1 MVISRVSYEYKK
13 PKRSDVREQN
23 HLYNDDG
30 SLAQLTTIYGF
41 GKTMHETYTYN
52 DQAQL
57 ITRNIVVNGADTST
71 IHYEYNSDGTIAKL
85 TEHYPNETQDNRFY
99 RYSESGLLIHSSF
112 TVNGQEVENYTY
124 HYDELGNK
132 VLTEK
137 KSKMGIIGTNIDKT
151 HHSYDSLNHLIK
163 SISHGRLEV
172 AGVMQSVQKS
182 ERNYIYEDNGQ
193 LSREEHYYQS
203 WQEGDKRPSY
213 SFSSHIHY
221 IQDSDGLLTEERHMT
236 VANDG
241 KSELVKT
248 VKYRY
253 TMLRALP

>member
-1 MVISRVSYEYKK
+1 MHKITICICCLLSACIYPFVALAQGSGLSPSAVVISRVSYEYKK

-30 SLAQLTTIYGF
+30 KLAQLTTIYGF
-41 GKTMHETYTYN
+41 GKTIHETYTYN

-124 HYDELGNK
+124 
-132 VLTEK
+132 
-137 KSKMGIIGTNIDKT
+137 
-151 HHSYDSLNHLIK
+151 
-163 SISHGRLEV
+163 
-172 AGVMQSVQKS
+172 
-182 ERNYIYEDNGQ
+182 
-193 LSREEHYYQS
+193 
-203 WQEGDKRPSY
+203 
-213 SFSSHIHY
+213 
-221 IQDSDGLLTEERHMT
+221 
-236 VANDG
+236 
-241 KSELVKT
+241 
-248 VKYRY
+248 
-253 TMLRALP
+253 